1 LSYTRVV
8 PAQPSNSGVRDSLL
22 CMRVSFRLLDVF
34 AQTPFAGNQLCV
46 VAEPPPGLNEA
57 TMLTVTREI
66 GFSETAFVT
75 AVREDG
81 YDVRIFTPAGELR
94 FAGHPTLGTAFTLV
108 SMGAV
113 PSTVVQTS
121 AAGHVPVEVDL
132 AANWAVMTQLPPE
145 FGPAFADRAAVAEA
159 AGLGVSDLV
168 DELPVVSASTGI
180 AHAMV
185 PVRDEAA
192 LRRAERDG
200 RRCPAVCHALG
211 TESLYLFAV
220 RSDGDLVARMFDVS
234 NAIGEDPA
242 TGSAAGPL
250 GAYLARHALAGMPG
264 SVTVAQGEMVD
275 RPSLLEVEATSAGGP
290 WSIRVGGGVWIV
302 GEGSFDL

>member
-8 PAQPSNSGVRDSLL
+8 PAQPSNSAVRDSLL
-22 CMRVSFRLLDVF
+22 RMRVPFRLLDVF
-34 AQTPFAGNQLCV
+34 AETRFAGNQLCV
-46 VAEPPPGLNEA
+46 VAEPPLGLDEA

-66 GFSETAFVT
+66 GFSETTFVT

-113 PSTVVQTS
+113 PSSVVQTS
-121 AAGHVPVEVDL
+121 AAGDVPVEVDL
-132 AANWAVMTQLPPE
+132 AANRAVMTQLPPE
-145 FGPAFADRAAVAEA
+145 FGEPFVDRAAVAEA
-159 AGLGVSDLV
+159 TRLSVADLV
-168 DELPVVSASTGI
+168 DDLPVVSASTGI

-200 RRCPAVCHALG
+200 RRCPAVCRALG

-220 RSDGDLVARMFDVS
+220 RGDGDVVARMFDVS

-250 GAYLARHALAGMPG
+250 GAYLARHELAGMPG

-275 RPSLLEVEATSAGGP
+275 RPSSLDVAAAPDGAS